1 MKKDKRE
8 HKWNREKGIYF
19 ALDLLPTSCNVDP
32 NEAEWTK
39 NKKNDSVS
47 PTLVAFCNQA
57 RYKEFVK
64 LSKKKNMRMAQ
75 GLMPLA
81 QKAMGMASL
90 PITEPYVV
98 GTNVV
103 ECIDKLKSEILKTE
117 AVLPVEGYRGS
128 DSGEANQI
136 VIVNRDA
143 AYVFLCF
150 NEKKMPKWLE
160 SLQDF
165 SKLSQ
170 LEDDGESAIM
180 AEN

>member
-1 MKKDKRE
+1 M
-8 HKWNREKGIYF
+8 
-19 ALDLLPTSCNVDP
+19 LPTTANADP

-39 NKKNDSVS
+39 NKKNDSIS
-47 PTLVAFCNQA
+47 PTLVAFCSQA

-64 LSKKKNMRMAQ
+64 AVKKKNMRMAQ

-81 QKAMGMASL
+81 QKAMGLASL

-98 GTNVV
+98 GTEVV

-136 VIVNRDA
+136 VIVNRNA

-150 NEKKMPKWLE
+150 NEDKLPKWLQ
-160 SLQDF
+160 SLEDF

-170 LEDDGESAIM
+170 MEDDEVEGV